1 MVYPDLLLFERRHRK
16 IASYK
21 LAVAAGM
28 DPTTYSRIENGKQ
41 QPTKEQIDAIAAA
54 LAALPDK
61 SRVPVKP
68 SQEQA
73 A

>member
-1 MVYPDLLLFERRHRK
+1 MEYNDILLFERRHRK
-16 IASYK
+16 IPSYK

-41 QPTKEQIDAIAAA
+41 KPTEPQMAAIAAA

-61 SRVPVKP
+61 SRVTKKP